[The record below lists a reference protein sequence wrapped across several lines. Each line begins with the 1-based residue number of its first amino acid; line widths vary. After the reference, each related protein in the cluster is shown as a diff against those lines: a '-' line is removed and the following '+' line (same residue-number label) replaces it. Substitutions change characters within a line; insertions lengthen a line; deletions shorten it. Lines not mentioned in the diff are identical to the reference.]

1 MEPDSGHARQ
11 RIRMPQWW
19 DTRKALRSIVTL
31 LLVALALFL
40 LITCIRFILPFLIA
54 GIIILVLEPVVGF
67 LNKKLRIPRA
77 FASLI
82 SLLLFAV
89 IVISILSWLSVT
101 LVGELLNMARNLPS
115 VASVIAT
122 FDHFIEMGRDYFE
135 TIPPDVLNVLEGAL
149 EQNVQRLAITL
160 NTALTQMVGFSLSA
174 VGGFIAR
181 LPIFILVSFITM
193 VAAFFMS
200 RDRAKIS
207 KFFELQ
213 MPEGGREA
221 YRKLKGGMFSAIV
234 GVLRAQITIGIING
248 SIAFLGYTI
257 AGVPFPL
264 LIAFFTALLDV
275 LPVVGAGTI
284 LMPWYIITFLMGNY
298 RMGAILLVT
307 HTCTIIVRQ
316 LLEPR
321 LMGRGLGLH
330 PLVTMMAMYIGLRAG
345 GVVGLFVAP
354 LLVVFIKTL
363 QEADLLPKFRQE
375 PPVPIIEEEKSED
388 KTEEEGKDI

>member
-375 PPVPIIEEEKSED
+375 PPVPLVEEVKSED
-388 KTEEEGKDI
+388 KTVEEGKDI